1 MSEVSPPPEWFSEF
15 FESPDS
21 IPLSFFPTP
30 GATEREVDGIERL
43 LGLRPEARIGHPLSC
58 QERGQGVRIGD
69 LCCGAGR
76 HVVRLVERGYRAVGL
91 DISAMMLGLA
101 RGEARQRRAA
111 APLVRGDARRL
122 PFRDASL
129 DVALNLF
136 NSFGYCATDE
146 ENEQVIREAARVL
159 KPGGQFFL
167 ETRNPQ
173 YQILFA
179 PVRQDVKTADGQKLV
194 VGWRYDRETKRLNS
208 EWRRPRTDRLVYT
221 ASIRLY
227 QIEELR
233 AMMARSGLEETGLF
247 GGYGGEAFDGW
258 ERVVVWRGRRR

>member
-1 MSEVSPPPEWFSEF
+1 MTDNPHCEWFSEF

-21 IPLSFFPTP
+21 IPLSFFPT
-30 GATEREVDGIERL
+30 ERETEKEVAGLERL
-43 LGLRPEARIGHPLSC
+43 LGLQPEWL
-58 QERGQGVRIGD
+58 IGD
-69 LCCGAGR
+69 SCCGAGR
-76 HVVRLVERGYRAVGL
+76 HVVRLRARGYRAVGL

-101 RGEARQRRAA
+101 RQEAGRRRVEAA
-111 APLVRGDARRL
+111 LVRGDARRL
-122 PFRDASL
+122 PFRDGCL

-159 KPGGQFFL
+159 KPGGQFLL

-173 YQILFA
+173 HQILFA
-179 PVRQDVKTADGQKLV
+179 PVRQEVKTADGQKLV
-194 VGWRYDRETKRLNS
+194 VGWRYDRETRRLNS
-208 EWRRPRTDRLVYT
+208 EWRRPRPDRVVYT

-233 AMMARSGLEETGLF
+233 GMMARAGLEETGVY

-258 ERVVVWRGRRR
+258 ERVLVWRGRKR

>member
-1 MSEVSPPPEWFSEF
+1 MNEHPQCEWFAEF

-21 IPLSFFPTP
+21 IPLSFFPSEVE
-30 GATEREVDGIERL
+30 TEREVEALERL
-43 LGLRPEARIGHPLSC
+43 LGLTGEELIA
-58 QERGQGVRIGD
+58 D

-76 HVVRLVERGYRAVGL
+76 HLVRLVERGYRAVGL
-91 DISAMMLGLA
+91 DISAMMLGLGRGQA
-101 RGEARQRRAA
+101 RRRGVR

-122 PFRDASL
+122 PFRDESL

-159 KPGGQFFL
+159 RPGGQFFL

-179 PVRQDVKTADGQKLV
+179 PVRQEVRTAGGRPLI
-194 VGWRYDRETKRLNS
+194 VGWRYDKETKRLSS
-208 EWRRPRTDRLVYT
+208 EWRRPRTGRVVYT

-227 QIEELR
+227 QVEELR
-233 AMMARSGLEETGLF
+233 GMMERAGLEETGLF
-247 GGYGGEAFDGW
+247 GGYEGEDFSGW
-258 ERVVVWRGRRR
+258 ERLVVWRGRKKP

>member
-1 MSEVSPPPEWFSEF
+1 MPEPSSCEWFSHF

-21 IPLSFFPTP
+21 IPLSFFPTERE
-30 GATEREVDGIERL
+30 TEREVAGLERL
-43 LGLRPEARIGHPLSC
+43 LGLQTDWL
-58 QERGQGVRIGD
+58 IGD

-76 HVVRLVERGYRAVGL
+76 HLVRLRERGYRGVGL
-91 DISAMMLGLA
+91 DLSAMMLTLA
-101 RGEARQRRAA
+101 RREAARRRVS
-111 APLVRGDARRL
+111 APWVRGDARCL

-146 ENEQVIREAARVL
+146 ENEQVLRETARVL
-159 KPGGQFFL
+159 KPGGRFLL

-179 PVRQDVKTADGQKLV
+179 PVRQEVKTAEGGKLV
-194 VGWRYDRETKRLNS
+194 VGWQYDRQTRRLNS
-208 EWRRPRTDRLVYT
+208 TWRRPRTDRVVYT

-227 QIEELR
+227 QLEELR
-233 AMMARSGLEETGLF
+233 GMLARAGLEETGLY
-247 GGYGGEAFDGW
+247 GGYAGEPFDGW
-258 ERVVVWRGRRR
+258 ERLLIVVGQKRP

>member
-1 MSEVSPPPEWFSEF
+1 MTCFSPEWFSEF

-30 GATEREVDGIERL
+30 GETDREVAALEEL
-43 LGLRPEARIGHPLSC
+43 LELPREGRIA
-58 QERGQGVRIGD
+58 D

-76 HVVRLVERGYRAVGL
+76 HVLRLLERGYRAVGL
-91 DISAMMLGLA
+91 DLSAMMLGLA
-101 RGEARQRRAA
+101 RQEARRRGTP
-111 APLVRGDARRL
+111 APFVRGDARRL
-122 PFRDASL
+122 PFPDACL

-136 NSFGYCATDE
+136 NSFGYCESDE
-146 ENEQVIREAARVL
+146 ENEQVLRETARVL
-159 KPGGQFFL
+159 RPGGQFFL

-179 PVRQDVKTADGQKLV
+179 PVRQEVKTADGSKLV

-208 EWRRPRTDRLVYT
+208 TWRRPRIDRVVYR

-227 QIEELR
+227 QLEELR
-233 AMMARSGLEETGLF
+233 GMMERVGLEETGVF

-258 ERVVVWRGRRR
+258 ERLVIWRGRKKFRVKG